1 MSDLIKREDALLE
14 CCRGC
19 RKDSAHGCAVPCPE
33 YMNISNLPA
42 VDAVEVVR
50 CKDCIHSGEYVFFP
64 DRPPVLAC
72 LEIEEDGFIR
82 MATAVTP
89 DYYCADG
96 ERRSE

>member
-1 MSDLIKREDALLE
+1 MNKGDLISREDALLE

-50 CKDCIHSGEYVFFP
+50 CRECKH
-64 DRPPVLAC
+64 R
-72 LEIEEDGFIR
+72 EDGLYCR
-82 MATAVTP
+82 RTKHPHVVTNV
-89 DYYCADG
+89 DFCSYG
-96 ERRSE
+96 ERRNNV